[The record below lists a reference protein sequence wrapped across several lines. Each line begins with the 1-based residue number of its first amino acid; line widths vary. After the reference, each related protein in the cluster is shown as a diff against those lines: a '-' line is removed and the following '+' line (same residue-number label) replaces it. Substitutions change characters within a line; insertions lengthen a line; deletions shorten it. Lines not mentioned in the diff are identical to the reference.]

1 MVEKKPSALNEDNT
15 LPPFFSIDE
24 PETTFVNKD
33 KTITFN
39 QGDQLEIDEPKP
51 RDSLKYV

>member
-15 LPPFFSIDE
+15 LPPLFSIDE

-39 QGDQLEIDEPKP
+39 QDDQLEIDKPKP
-51 RDSLKYV
+51 RDGQKFA

>member
-33 KTITFN
+33 KTMTFN
-39 QGDQLEIDEPKP
+39 QGDQLEIVEREP
-51 RDSLKYV
+51 RDGLKHV